1 MLTHFNTFQQKLRR
15 ADGRGSTMADR
26 EIRDGHLHGYKVLSS
41 TRMGARMGAWWLT
54 LGQLRSPLGHISITW
69 EEEDKL
75 HTLNKMRRQ
84 PAEVRGRER
93 ESWTSKLHSVT
104 CRSETSW
111 AATRTSCH
119 CWHHEGKTPSSH
131 YLKPQPNSATLVPS
145 THPRQS
151 KEGNAAQVV
160 VTAQNWKNTTSAEW
174 GDAQHHWA
182 RLWAVKMITSATST
196 ESMRV
201 GSAVAKIKLTPEVTH
216 VACFLS
222 FTTLI
227 PTLAF
232 KENLTHNEAPNAH

>member
-93 ESWTSKLHSVT
+93 ELNQQAPLRNLQVRNLMSCNTHQLPLLTSRGQNTLVTLPQTTAQLCNSRTLYASKTVQRRQCSPGRRHSSKLEKHHFSWVGRCPT
-104 CRSETSW
+104 SLSEVMGCEDDYLCDLYWKHESRLSGSQNQVNSW
-111 AATRTSCH
+111 GYACGLFPVL
-119 CWHHEGKTPSSH
+119 HHTD
-131 YLKPQPNSATLVPS
+131 PNS
-145 THPRQS
+145 
-151 KEGNAAQVV
+151 G
-160 VTAQNWKNTTSAEW
+160 
-174 GDAQHHWA
+174 
-182 RLWAVKMITSATST
+182 
-196 ESMRV
+196 
-201 GSAVAKIKLTPEVTH
+201 
-216 VACFLS
+216 F
-222 FTTLI
+222 
-227 PTLAF
+227 
-232 KENLTHNEAPNAH
+232 